1 MKVNILL
8 KEHVKQRKKRH
19 KSRILKMQLAKEKTR
34 KIKQGN
40 KKKKMEVNYTIF
52 FEDKH

>member
-8 KEHVKQRKKRH
+8 KEDVKKRKKRH
-19 KSRILKMQLAKEKTR
+19 KSCILKMQLAKEKTR

-40 KKKKMEVNYTIF
+40 KKEKKKLIAF
-52 FEDKH
+52 FF